1 MNFRE
6 ELKSKTAAVE
16 KIVESYLP
24 EESGT
29 QHEIMEAMNYS
40 VTAGGKR
47 LRPLLMQETYRMFG
61 GEGREVEPFMAAMEM
76 IHTYSLIH
84 DDLPAMDDDDLRRGK
99 PTNHVVFG
107 EGTAILAGD
116 GLLTYAFELMAA
128 QTHIDAAKLAR
139 CIRIFAHAAG
149 PAGMVGGQAFDL
161 ASEGNTSIGREGLEL
176 LHYSKTGIIFKAA
189 IELAAVLG
197 DAGEAQKKA
206 LDTYAFYMGLTFQIT
221 DDILDVVGDEAAL
234 GKPVGSDVKNDK
246 ATYVTIFSLDEARR
260 MAEEAAEKATAAV
273 EPLGPKAWFLRDL
286 VSYMLVRTK

>member
-1 MNFRE
+1 MNFADYMKEQKGRIDSRLE
-6 ELKSKTAAVE
+6 TLLQTDVPQFSQLYK
-16 KIVESYLP
+16 
-24 EESGT
+24 
-29 QHEIMEAMNYS
+29 AMNYS
-40 VTAGGKR
+40 LLAGGKR
-47 LRPLLMQETYRMFG
+47 IRPILLLATLEALG
-61 GEGREVEPFMAAMEM
+61 KDSEPYIDLACALECV
-76 IHTYSLIH
+76 HSYSLIH

-139 CIRIFAHAAG
+139 CIAIFAHAAG